1 MLVIAGILKGYKL
14 MDVSEYCDQ
23 PQDVGENTIS
33 ENEEDDSEEEQVQEG
48 VNDKVFQGSL
58 HIILDALSKDNQSLV
73 SEVKTVVK
81 ELRRITLLWDE
92 LWIGSLMQL
101 NHEAQR
107 FLYIFN
113 FSLRLLFRCIVKGT
127 WNIAVRIYVRRN
139 AARVSGNCLFSIE
152 YWLPNTTASL
162 LKKCT
167 MAMWN
172 KVRIEWLNRI

>member
-1 MLVIAGILKGYKL
+1 

-23 PQDVGENTIS
+23 PEDVGEDTGT
-33 ENEEDDSEEEQVQEG
+33 EPEDVEDEDVDNEEGNHAEG

-58 HIILDALSKDNQSLV
+58 HSILDSLSKDNPSLV

-107 FLYIFN
+107 F
-113 FSLRLLFRCIVKGT
+113 V
-127 WNIAVRIYVRRN
+127 
-139 AARVSGNCLFSIE
+139 
-152 YWLPNTTASL
+152 
-162 LKKCT
+162 
-167 MAMWN
+167 
-172 KVRIEWLNRI
+172 